1 MFYSGRAGS
10 LRVYSS
16 SSSPILAL
24 SFKGRCSDT
33 WCSDFLPG
41 VLTFWGQVNSLAH
54 PSLSS
59 SLQQGVESTMGNE
72 GRADSWAMDKGMA
85 GLQVGLEGSQAC
97 LPAPSREG
105 FPHALRFLALF
116 CFLENKVQ
124 SRRTGKVLVI
134 SLAQLSQKS

>member
-24 SFKGRCSDT
+24 SFKGSFRL
-33 WCSDFLPG
+33 LPG
-41 VLTFWGQVNSLAH
+41 VLAFWGQVNSLAH

-59 SLQQGVESTMGNE
+59 SVQQGVESTVGNE

-105 FPHALRFLALF
+105 LPHALRFLALF